1 MLGARSDGQS
11 IPPMVLAKWEW
22 YRRGA
27 AKHRRGYAVVELT
40 AICVAAAIPLAASLR
55 LDPSI
60 VAVLGALVLIA
71 TSVRTTFQ
79 PHENWVEFSRLGYD
93 IEREGALFLTGST
106 PYDGEKAVPALV
118 SRIEDLSLEGGHRWA
133 ARRSRLWERDAT
145 NPGGALPSPQ
155 AGK

>member
-1 MLGARSDGQS
+1 MLDARSDGQS

-22 YRRGA
+22 YRQGA

-55 LDPSI
+55 LDPSV

-93 IEREGALFLTGST
+93 IEREGALFLTGSA
-106 PYDGEKAVPALV
+106 PYDDETAVQALV
-118 SRIEDLSLEGGHRWA
+118 ARVEDLANESGHRWA
-133 ARRSRLWERDAT
+133 ARRSRLWDRDGA
-145 NPGGALPSPQ
+145 NPGGVLPPSP
-155 AGK
+155 AAK